1 MSKSSIPIPV
11 KIELWRRSAGR
22 CEFNGCNKPL
32 YTHDI
37 TKDCCNI
44 SQFAHIIAD
53 SPNGPRGNK
62 DSAKFAQDINN
73 LILLCPEC
81 HKYIDHEGKDKYD
94 AATILAM
101 KMQHEKRMEFLTG
114 LKEDLQA
121 NIVTYGANIADHRHE
136 FSFEQLKDALLP
148 DYYPTNSNP
157 IELGVDFYTGQNW
170 KDYWKR
176 EEENLVF
183 KCKDEILRP
192 LDRWEY
198 KRIALFALAPMPLLV
213 RLGTLLNNKHEV
225 AIFQKQRR
233 GGWKWP
239 EESSCVRFIINR
251 PTTPDRSPVLVL
263 SLSFPIKERIKQ
275 ERQDGSIWEITIDEP
290 NPDFMQSKDLLYK
303 FGRTVEN
310 VIDEI
315 SKASPQKTLDLYLAA
330 PVSCAVEFGR
340 VWMQKSNPEINI
352 YDYDRRFSQEDKL
365 AITIK
370 Q

>member
-1 MSKSSIPIPV
+1 MSKSSIPKPV

-94 AATILAM
+94 EVALSEM
-101 KMQHEKRMEFLTG
+101 KKHHEKRMEFLTG

-157 IELGVDFYTGQNW
+157 IELGVDFYNGQNW

-213 RLGTLLNNKHEV
+213 RLGTLLNNKHDVEV
-225 AIFQKQRR
+225 FQKQRR
-233 GGWKWP
+233 GSWKWP
-239 EESSCVRFIINR
+239 SKDSSVDFIINR
-251 PTTPDRSPVLVL
+251 PMVRCEIPVLVL
-263 SLSFPIKERIKQ
+263 SLSFSITERVRKIRKEA
-275 ERQDGSIWEITIDEP
+275 GIWEITIEKTT
-290 NPDFMQSKDLLYK
+290 PDFMQSKETLYK
-303 FGRTVEN
+303 FGRVAEI
-310 VIDEI
+310 VLDEI
-315 SKASPQKTLDLYLAA
+315 SKACPQKAIDLYMSA
-330 PVSCAVEFGR
+330 PVSCAIEFGR
-340 VWMQKSNPEINI
+340 VWMQKANSPLKI
-352 YDYDRRFSQEDKL
+352 YDYDKRESKEDKL

-370 Q
+370 N